1 MAHLVNHKCSIL
13 IMQHLGDGGGVIQ
26 ALDHPWLHLP
36 KTHGVLSQWRPETH
50 EGWGDPVSENR
61 TEESKTS
68 QSTLLIYYGGGRGDM
83 TP

>member
-1 MAHLVNHKCSIL
+1 ME
-13 IMQHLGDGGGVIQ
+13 GGVIQ
-26 ALDHPWLHLP
+26 ALDHPWLHLQ

-68 QSTLLIYYGGGRGDM
+68 QSTLLSYYWGTVYLYHRNQ
-83 TP
+83 TLLFQNNFQTFN